1 MKCSHPGCGEMA
13 NIKAPSPEA
22 KKWCNAHRNWKGITD
37 EEKGEWIND
46 PDDQKL
52 VEQGFEF
59 LDRGKEK
66 RKKKKPK
73 HVPVVRKAAPELPEG
88 TFAKK
93 SSKVEESED
102 SDEEYLGEPSVVRS
116 ADDGD
121 EDGEE

>member
-22 KKWCNAHRNWKGITD
+22 KRWCNAHRNWKGITE

-59 LDRGKEK
+59 LERGKEK
-66 RKKKKPK
+66 KKKKK
-73 HVPVVRKAAPELPEG
+73 AKFVPVVKKAAPPIPDG
-88 TFAKK
+88 TVAGKRA
-93 SSKVEESED
+93 KVEEAED
-102 SDEEYLGEPSVVRS
+102 SEEYLGEPSVVRS
-116 ADDGD
+116 FE
-121 EDGEE
+121 EDGQDDE